1 MTPRELDVAV
11 LSVDHLM
18 LSGSDRDLSA
28 TSLALFGEDRGTV
41 ATRQALGDLQR
52 KLGEQLRDHE
62 AGESIEVVR
71 DYDVNLSDMNH
82 PLYPDTTL

>member
-1 MTPRELDVAV
+1 MTPRELDLVVMAV
-11 LSVDHLM
+11 DYLM
-18 LSGSDRDLSA
+18 LTGTDLDLSA
-28 TSLALFGEDRGTV
+28 TSLALFGEERGKL

-62 AGESIEVVR
+62 AGESIEVAR